1 LPDTGKSLANWG
13 KREGDTAVV
22 AIVNSTPVGAAWYRY
37 WDDDNFILGYID
49 ENIPVLVIGV
59 HREYRPQ
66 GIGGKMVD
74 WLIDYASK
82 HAIQRVSLIVS
93 KDNYAKNLYIQ
104 QGFQLDADEGDA
116 LTMARII

>member
-1 LPDTGKSLANWG
+1 
-13 KREGDTAVV
+13 
-22 AIVNSTPVGAAWYRY
+22 
-37 WDDDNFILGYID
+37 
-49 ENIPVLVIGV
+49 
-59 HREYRPQ
+59 
-66 GIGGKMVD
+66 MVD